1 MLAETSVILNQL
13 TRLTAPVPAVKASH
27 HTSVTKVLQSRFIV
41 MLCILMFVSDDSIC
55 KNISNYA
62 TYLIVIL

>member
-1 MLAETSVILNQL
+1 
-13 TRLTAPVPAVKASH
+13 VKASH